1 MKSKLAYYNDIDPVA
16 CAVVE
21 KMIEADLI
29 PDGNVECKSITDIE
43 PEDISD
49 YGAVHMFCGIGLW
62 PLALRQAGWPD
73 PSEGVPNSQVWTG
86 SPPCQPFSV
95 ASTSKLGFKDERHL
109 SPQFERLIKAI
120 NPATVYFEQVSGASG
135 KTWFS
140 ALQESLEGG
149 YSTIGISSGACTVGS
164 PMLRKRIYGVADR
177 LMADREEIG
186 RQWWASPSADSE
198 RQSRKIQ
205 QDGRTKLRLETGRP
219 GEIDR
224 CQRGLTDSSRVG
236 ESTTLR
242 QEKLQTDNDRGREM
256 ERSESPSE
264 VSTHSVGRSDTGRGE
279 ENMEYPNSERLE
291 GQAREELEY
300 AQHSNSGR
308 TGRDAN
314 RPTPHYHNFWAD
326 PDYIYCRDGYYRPI
340 RSGGGAESATFC
352 LLNGYPGRS
361 ASLRLIGNG
370 IVVPQAQAFIE
381 SHIEAK
387 IEMEKMNDSD
397 YTD

>member
-1 MKSKLAYYNDIDPVA
+1 
-16 CAVVE
+16 
-21 KMIEADLI
+21 
-29 PDGNVECKSITDIE
+29 
-43 PEDISD
+43 
-49 YGAVHMFCGIGLW
+49 
-62 PLALRQAGWPD
+62 
-73 PSEGVPNSQVWTG
+73 
-86 SPPCQPFSV
+86 
-95 ASTSKLGFKDERHL
+95 
-109 SPQFERLIKAI
+109 
-120 NPATVYFEQVSGASG
+120 
-135 KTWFS
+135 
-140 ALQESLEGG
+140 
-149 YSTIGISSGACTVGS
+149 
-164 PMLRKRIYGVADR
+164 
-177 LMADREEIG
+177 
-186 RQWWASPSADSE
+186 
-198 RQSRKIQ
+198 
-205 QDGRTKLRLETGRP
+205 
-219 GEIDR
+219 
-224 CQRGLTDSSRVG
+224 
-236 ESTTLR
+236 
-242 QEKLQTDNDRGREM
+242 
-256 ERSESPSE
+256 
-264 VSTHSVGRSDTGRGE
+264 
-279 ENMEYPNSERLE
+279 MEYPNSERLE